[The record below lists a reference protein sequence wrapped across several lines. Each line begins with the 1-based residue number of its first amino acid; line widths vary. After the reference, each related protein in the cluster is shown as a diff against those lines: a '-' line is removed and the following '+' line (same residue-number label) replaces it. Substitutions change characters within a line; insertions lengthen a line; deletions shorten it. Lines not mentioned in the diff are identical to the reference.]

1 MYKKDTPEKDRIRC
15 LQTRGTRDANH
26 YEGIALEMPEKKRP
40 RTELTQ
46 QQKDSNKRI
55 SAKRVKAGHA
65 IGRIKQWARMTDPYD
80 GTVEEFREE
89 LAVCTGLANFG
100 LLWDAK
106 RKRPSL
112 GY

>member
-1 MYKKDTPEKDRIRC
+1 MESTEQTIRRLQRELKQKDTAIK
-15 LQTRGTRDANH
+15 QNN
-26 YEGIALEMPEKKRP
+26 M
-40 RTELTQ
+40 
-46 QQKDSNKRI
+46 
-55 SAKRVKAGHA
+55 HA

-89 LAVCTGLANFG
+89 LAVCTGLVNFG

-112 GY
+112 DY